1 VVLRFPGTGPS
12 GSRILPTAI
21 LGPGLDLPFPM
32 ECNRLPVSAR
42 GEAADHITIN
52 APLRSPESGDRH
64 GAVYN
69 LRFSLGLDSTLRRQ

>member
-1 VVLRFPGTGPS
+1 
-12 GSRILPTAI
+12 
-21 LGPGLDLPFPM
+21 M